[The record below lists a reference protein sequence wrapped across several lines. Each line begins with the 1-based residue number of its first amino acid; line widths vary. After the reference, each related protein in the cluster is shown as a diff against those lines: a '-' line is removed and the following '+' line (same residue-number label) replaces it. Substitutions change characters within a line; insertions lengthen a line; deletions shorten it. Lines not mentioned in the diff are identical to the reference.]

1 MSEKEPNGEELQPIR
16 HFKLEFNTGL
26 EFHCNQQNTSGFTHE
41 LEPEGDHLFIHQMP
55 PAVEDE
61 RGDYVF
67 REQLGDEK
75 FNRLLGRMALGN
87 FVIIPSENGRMN
99 DDDREAYE
107 EFKALKERGAF
118 LQQRKQLGEH
128 LPPEYWIS
136 PRQELSN
143 RRAVEFLIYLAQRG
157 EL

>member
-1 MSEKEPNGEELQPIR
+1 
-16 HFKLEFNTGL
+16 
-26 EFHCNQQNTSGFTHE
+26 
-41 LEPEGDHLFIHQMP
+41 MP